1 MKAQPGEGLMI
12 VNLQTSRRFLSRSS
26 AGGLVLGDGVWM
38 EAGHWAETGG
48 APDPGTEERRS

>member
-1 MKAQPGEGLMI
+1 MI